1 MARPK
6 DPRPRQQYLINL
18 RLIVGEDDD
27 LIALLEPAKNRA
39 ALVKAAL
46 RGADL
51 TQTVAASNDTATDDD
66 LDALDGLMF

>member
-1 MARPK
+1 MARPS

-27 LIALLEPAKNRA
+27 LIALLDLASNRA